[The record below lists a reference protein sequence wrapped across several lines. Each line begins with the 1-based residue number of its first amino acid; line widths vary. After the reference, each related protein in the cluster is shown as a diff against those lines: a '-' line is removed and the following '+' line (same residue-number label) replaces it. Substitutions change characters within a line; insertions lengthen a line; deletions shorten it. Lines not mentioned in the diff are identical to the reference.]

1 MKYSIYHLKTNE
13 ILNHFTLIFLGAILH
28 TLISPNAL
36 SLACVAGGLRFWGR
50 REKCFSIFLSASIT
64 ADRQQ
69 RRLLSISIYFPHPM
83 YEVLSFIYRES
94 KKMKFNLILMKTN
107 LIVSASLEDDEIF

>member
-1 MKYSIYHLKTNE
+1 M
-13 ILNHFTLIFLGAILH
+13 FF
-28 TLISPNAL
+28 
-36 SLACVAGGLRFWGR
+36 
-50 REKCFSIFLSASIT
+50 IFLSASKT

-69 RRLLSISIYFPHPM
+69 RRLLSVSIYFPHPM